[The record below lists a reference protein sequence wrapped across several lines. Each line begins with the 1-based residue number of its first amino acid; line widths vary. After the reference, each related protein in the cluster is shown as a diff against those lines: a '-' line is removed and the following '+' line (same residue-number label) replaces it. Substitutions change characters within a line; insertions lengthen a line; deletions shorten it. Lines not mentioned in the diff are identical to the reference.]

1 MPNFILT
8 AKHDMHI
15 AQGSDIKKGDSFEVY
30 VSKPLNKAFIFNN
43 SEARSSIIRQ
53 FSYRDIDLVLNR
65 KEYLMNGGHFQVE
78 ERRNVLAN
86 HY

>member
-15 AQGSDIKKGDSFEVY
+15 AQGTDIRKDDSFEVY
-30 VSKPLNKAFIFNN
+30 VSKPLNKTAIFNN
-43 SEARSSIIRQ
+43 PESRASIIRQ
-53 FSYRDIDLVLNR
+53 LSNKDIDLAANR
-65 KEYLMNGGHFQVE
+65 KEYFLNSGHFQVE